1 MKERLHY
8 IDVMKGITMLVV
20 VLHHVLWITVDLK
33 NVTNSTMLFL
43 HGWQDMLASFIMP
56 AFFFCTGYC
65 SSFNKAFKPF
75 FISNFKYSLFA
86 ASDKKMNNPTRALLS
101 ATYISFLSSKELIS
115 VKKMI
120 EFSNPLKE

>member
-75 FISNFKYSLFA
+75 FISNFKFTTSINIKHGNA
-86 ASDKKMNNPTRALLS
+86 QR
-101 ATYISFLSSKELIS
+101 ISFLLVLVCLVLRENDILDIK
-115 VKKMI
+115 
-120 EFSNPLKE
+120 

>member
-33 NVTNSTMLFL
+33 NVTNSTMLVL

-75 FISNFKYSLFA
+75 FISNFKSL
-86 ASDKKMNNPTRALLS
+86 LL
-101 ATYISFLSSKELIS
+101 FHVLSSGWSAGPHAHSEDNRFRARCRTCSPCRSPTWALS
-115 VKKMI
+115 
-120 EFSNPLKE
+120 P

>member
-43 HGWQDMLASFIMP
+43 HGWQDMF
-56 AFFFCTGYC
+56 
-65 SSFNKAFKPF
+65 
-75 FISNFKYSLFA
+75 SLFYYA
-86 ASDKKMNNPTRALLS
+86 GILFLYWLLQ
-101 ATYISFLSSKELIS
+101 
-115 VKKMI
+115 
-120 EFSNPLKE
+120 